1 MDGFKKKI
9 KTATSKK
16 NPDIELKQAPKSGEL
31 AQVSNQDE
39 TAKKLE
45 ALEAEINKENKKQ
58 SKSKPVQASSK
69 ASPPQI
75 KADQPGQS
83 GSMAFY
89 IILFL
94 TLIIVKI
101 PALSLI
107 FMPLNQFSTLI
118 HELSHAIA
126 TVLTGGQV
134 TGMTIVPDGMG
145 HGGLTMSHGGL
156 RFLVVQAGYLGTTL
170 FGCALVALSKN
181 PKFSKM
187 ILQGLALMTLL
198 STVFFIGP
206 GIFSASFIQS
216 IMSFIVG
223 LLLTG
228 GIYYAGTKLKYSQAH
243 WLLLFLAINVA
254 MDSLNSI
261 WVVIGS
267 SLNPF
272 AAYSDATTMQNN
284 FFLPAIFWSLLWAGT
299 SVAMLSFTIWKTHAF
314 SLTPKKSELPK

>member
-9 KTATSKK
+9 KTATGKK
-16 NPDIELKQAPKSGEL
+16 NPDIELKEASKSNEL
-31 AQVSNQDE
+31 AQISSAGE

-58 SKSKPVQASSK
+58 SKSKPAQASTYK
-69 ASPPQI
+69 SPPQV

-83 GSMAFY
+83 GSMVFF

-101 PALSLI
+101 PALSII

-118 HELSHAIA
+118 HELSHALA
-126 TVLTGGQV
+126 TVLTGGHV

-145 HGGLTMSHGGL
+145 HGGLTFSQGGL
-156 RFLVVQAGYLGTTL
+156 RFLVVQAGYMGTTL

-198 STVFFIGP
+198 STIFFIGP
-206 GIFSASFIQS
+206 GILSASFIQS
-216 IMSFIVG
+216 ILSFIVG
-223 LLLTG
+223 LLLAG
-228 GIYYAGTKLKYSQAH
+228 AMYYAGTKLKYAQAH
-243 WLLLFLAINVA
+243 WLVLFLAINVA

-261 WVVIGS
+261 WVIIGS

-284 FFLPAIFWSLLWAGT
+284 FFLPAIFWSLLWALT
-299 SVAMLSFTIWKTHAF
+299 SVAMLSFTIWRTHAF
-314 SLTPKKSELPK
+314 SFVPKKSDLPK